1 MLDTLSGLRL
11 DLDDPRSDQV
21 NVLDIAGG
29 LAKVCRF
36 GAQATGFYSVAQH
49 ALLVCQLVEEEL
61 GRPDLAVWALHHDS
75 AEAYVCDLPRP
86 LKLKLREDEE
96 SSAYDRLSDDLDRAI
111 AERFGLCPPA
121 KGSDDKTVIDT
132 ADDLAI
138 LIEATVLL
146 PNGTA
151 GIETKTEVSCQRR
164 ASLHRLGELLS
175 PAEAEKAFLAAHA
188 RLLAPVEALPA
199 R

>member
-1 MLDTLSGLRL
+1 VLDTLSGLRL
-11 DLDDPRSDQV
+11 DLDNPRPDQV

-61 GRPDLAVWALHHDS
+61 GRPDLAAWALHHDS

-86 LKLKLREDEE
+86 LKLKLRQDEE
-96 SSAYDRLSDDLDRAI
+96 SSAYDRLSDALDRAI
-111 AERFGLCPPA
+111 AERFGVCPPA
-121 KGSDDKTVIDT
+121 KGSDDKTIIDT

-138 LIEATVLL
+138 LIEATILL

-151 GIETKTEVSCQRR
+151 GIETKTEVSRQQR

-175 PAEAEKAFLAAHA
+175 PAEAEKTFLAAHA
-188 RLLAPVEALPA
+188 RLLAPVKALPA